1 MNDITQSR
9 AFLSSIG
16 APGKEPGPPQML
28 NAPGPSGEISGQF
41 GPKPLFRP
49 RQPSPQAHAVRHQH
63 LASHRS
69 PSSPSLSP
77 STLLQPVPLPRTPP
91 SPSFLPLPPPGSC
104 RLRSLVPHSPP
115 PRSPPPRPSRTD
127 FAGPGVSA
135 CGGGGQERGQRG
147 EEPGSAGHGG
157 RRSGQHAGVRRW
169 RVGAGLAAP
178 PRRPTGCSAFSPA
191 GLRLS
196 LVEPPSLSS
205 TRRSLAASLS
215 GRLGL

>member
-9 AFLSSIG
+9 ASLSYIG
-16 APGKEPGPPQML
+16 GTWQRARSTAEAQCPGT
-28 NAPGPSGEISGQF
+28 SGEISGQS

-49 RQPSPQAHAVRHQH
+49 RQPSPHANAIRHQH

-77 STLLQPVPLPRTPP
+77 SPLLQPVPLPKTPP

-104 RLRSLVPHSPP
+104 RLRSLFPHSPP

-157 RRSGQHAGVRRW
+157 RRSGQHAGARRW

-191 GLRLS
+191 GHRLS

-205 TRRSLAASLS
+205 TRLSLAASLS
-215 GRLGL
+215 GRLRR